1 MTMENEIPVPR
12 GSLDRLWPSDRLFLP
27 ALAISVA
34 LLLWVRDVSP
44 QADFW
49 VVVDILLIGLQ
60 LVVTL
65 TTRSLAQGARWRM
78 ALPLVTI
85 PLIFTQLGATIPY
98 VNPRGYEAELHR
110 LDRFLAFGADPLHL
124 VARLAHPLLTEILQ
138 WIYDFYFFITL
149 IVGVAIFRRGR
160 SVELART
167 AFVFSFC
174 ILLSYVGYY
183 LVPATGPNID
193 RLGLYRF
200 ETGMPGL
207 FLADELRATIYV
219 IEKIKQD
226 CFPSGHVA
234 VSVTALLLA
243 GRYCRE
249 TLWLLRPLVAALVFS
264 TVYLRYHYVTDVLGG
279 ILLAWVSTVLGL
291 SWHRRFER
299 RVWGWHG
306 QSSRDH

>member
-1 MTMENEIPVPR
+1 MSTELEIPAPR
-12 GSLDRLWPSDRLFLP
+12 RPMDRLWPSDRLFLP
-27 ALAISVA
+27 ALAVSIV
-34 LLLWVRDVSP
+34 LLVGVRDRSP

-49 VVVDILLIGLQ
+49 VVVDLLLIGLQ
-60 LVVTL
+60 LVVTS
-65 TTRSLAQGARWRM
+65 TTKSLAQGARWRM
-78 ALPLVTI
+78 ILPLVTI

-98 VNPRGYEAELHR
+98 VNPRGYEAELNR
-110 LDRFLAFGADPLHL
+110 LDRFLAFGRDPLRL
-124 VARLAHPLLTEILQ
+124 VAGLAHPLLTEILQ

-149 IVGVAIFRRGR
+149 IVGVAIYRKGR

-167 AFVFSFC
+167 AFVFSLC

-193 RLGLYRF
+193 RLGLYGF
-200 ETGMPGL
+200 ESGMPGV

-249 TLWLLRPLVAALVFS
+249 TLILLWPLVAALVFS

-279 ILLAWVSTVLGL
+279 ILLAWMSTVLGL
-291 SWHRRFER
+291 AWHRRFER
-299 RVWGWHG
+299 RIWGWHG